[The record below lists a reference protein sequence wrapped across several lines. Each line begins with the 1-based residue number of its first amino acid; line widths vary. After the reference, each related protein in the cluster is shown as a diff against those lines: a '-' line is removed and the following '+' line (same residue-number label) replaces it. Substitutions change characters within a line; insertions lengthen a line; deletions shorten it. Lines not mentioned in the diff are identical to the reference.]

1 MLALNSAQKFHG
13 KLYFLLEDKCPEV
26 VDVTKEMPQIV
37 NHLMKKACTSMVF
50 TPSGLGLEVRGECSK
65 TAWQS
70 RCSVSMNSSNK
81 FECSLIARHLN
92 FACAS
97 NTGSLAT
104 YGQHL
109 SLGF

>member
-1 MLALNSAQKFHG
+1 MLALISAQKFHG

-97 NTGSLAT
+97 NTGPLAT
-104 YGQHL
+104 
-109 SLGF
+109 